1 MVFEAIKV
9 LDTHVVFS
17 KIKSDTNTAPCREI
31 RDRHDYVHKRS
42 WDDTVLCFVAV
53 RHVVTYSS
61 GHCSEFG
68 VYRYIEGFLSL
79 VSGRTVKL
87 GDTLTNNRDQRP
99 ARCMLLGE
107 PACSSDV

>member
-1 MVFEAIKV
+1 
-9 LDTHVVFS
+9 
-17 KIKSDTNTAPCREI
+17 
-31 RDRHDYVHKRS
+31 
-42 WDDTVLCFVAV
+42 
-53 RHVVTYSS
+53 VTYSS
-61 GHCSEFG
+61 GHCSQIG

-87 GDTLTNNRDQRP
+87 GDTSGAKRP